1 MQYFNFYVPSFINAG
16 LEKKKNKYHVWTD
29 LKIEVFMVLKTILTE
44 SKY

>member
-16 LEKKKNKYHVWTD
+16 LEKKNKYHVWTD